1 MKRNHKK
8 EQGARKYA
16 LLLASA
22 MLPISPG
29 IAGAADMVV
38 TEQQKDAAAST
49 ILDEV
54 VVRGEVINT
63 NLQSTSATVLGNED
77 IVDRVYVTPLDMV
90 AQAPGISIVQ
100 YKQGGT
106 AANFLMRGFSGNSH
120 GPNTAIYVDGILLNE
135 GDGYADTNTI
145 NPEEVERA
153 ELIKGPASALYG
165 NYASA
170 GTLSYYTKKRVDNQ
184 RVKLHYG
191 AHNTYESNYV
201 GGFSNEKTDYVFSLQ
216 NYHTDGYQDNSDWDK

>member
-1 MKRNHKK
+1 MDSRNDIGKPMKHTDKK
-8 EQGARKYA
+8 GQGVEKYA

-90 AQAPGISIVQ
+90 AQAPGISIV
-100 YKQGGT
+100 
-106 AANFLMRGFSGNSH
+106 
-120 GPNTAIYVDGILLNE
+120 
-135 GDGYADTNTI
+135 
-145 NPEEVERA
+145 
-153 ELIKGPASALYG
+153 
-165 NYASA
+165 
-170 GTLSYYTKKRVDNQ
+170 
-184 RVKLHYG
+184 
-191 AHNTYESNYV
+191 
-201 GGFSNEKTDYVFSLQ
+201 
-216 NYHTDGYQDNSDWDK
+216 